1 MSQEYEVAEEDPYLW
16 LEDVTGTEA
25 LDWVR
30 ERNAESLGG
39 LSGGARFTSLRT
51 EIREVLDA
59 DDRIPFVRRRGEYLY
74 NFWQDAA
81 HPRGLWRRTTLEEYR
96 RDRPDWEILLD
107 VDALAAEEDENW
119 VWQGAAALRP
129 GGYRLALLHLSRGGA
144 DASVV
149 REFNVA
155 ERRFVEDGFAVA
167 EAKTDVGWIDA
178 DRIYVGTD
186 FGPGSLTSSGYPRLV
201 KEWHRGTPLAEAET
215 VYEGKPDDV
224 EVHAFHDPT
233 EGFERDF
240 VMRSIDFYRSEWWL
254 RTGTG
259 DLVQV
264 AVPEDAIADVH
275 REWLLIR
282 TRSSWTVAG
291 VTYPAGVLLAA
302 RFDAFLA
309 GDRELTVLFEPD
321 AHTSLSYHAWTRNY
335 LILATLQ
342 DVRRRM
348 SVLTPADGPWQR
360 AGLPGVPEFAHADLV
375 DTDPYDSDEY
385 MLESTGFTDP
395 GTLRYGHIGGAVE
408 TLKQAPAFFDAT
420 SIRVRQFFATSKD
433 GTAVPYFVVGPGEPS
448 SGPVLL
454 TGYGGFEISLTPSYS
469 GIIGRGWLARGGTY
483 VVANLRGGGEYGPRW
498 HLSAI
503 KENRHRVYEDFAAVA
518 EDLVTRGIATRER
531 LGIEGGSNGGLLMGV
546 MLTRY
551 PQLFGA
557 IVCQVPLLDMRR
569 YHELLAGASWIAE
582 YGDPREPAEWAY
594 LRPFS
599 PYHNVSADQQYPP
612 VLFITSTRDDRV
624 HPGHARKMVALLA
637 EQGHDVTY
645 YENIEGGHGAAADNE
660 QRALKW
666 ALVLEFLW
674 EKLGQGVS

>member
-1 MSQEYEVAEEDPYLW
+1 MSQGYETAGEDPYRW
-16 LEDVTGTEA
+16 LEDVTGTAA

-30 ERNAESLGG
+30 ARNDVTLGA
-39 LSGGARFTSLRT
+39 LSGSPRFASLRA
-51 EIREVLDA
+51 EAREVLDA

-74 NFWQDAA
+74 NFWQDAE
-81 HPRGLWRRTTLEEYR
+81 HPKGLWRRTTLEEYR
-96 RDRPDWEILLD
+96 RDRPGWEILLD
-107 VDALAAEEDENW
+107 VDALAAQEGENW

-129 GGYRLALLHLSRGGA
+129 GGYRHALVHLSRGGA

-149 REFNVA
+149 REFDVA
-155 ERRFVEDGFAVA
+155 ARSFAEGGFHVP
-167 EAKTDVGWIDA
+167 EAKTDAGWIDA
-178 DRIYVGTD
+178 GRIYVGTD

-201 KEWHRGTPLAEAET
+201 KEWRRGTPLSEAAL

-224 EVHAFHDPT
+224 GVHAFHDPT

-240 VMRSIDFYRSEWWL
+240 VVRNIEFYRTELWL

-264 AVPEDAIADVH
+264 PVPEDAITDVH
-275 REWLLIR
+275 RDWLLIQ
-282 TRSSWTVAG
+282 TRSPWNVGGAS
-291 VTYPAGVLLAA
+291 YPAGVLLAA
-302 RFDAFLA
+302 RFEEFLA
-309 GDRELTVLFEPD
+309 GQRELTVLFEPD
-321 AHTSLSYHAWTRNY
+321 AHTSLSYHAWTRNH
-335 LILATLQ
+335 LILAMLQ
-342 DVRRRM
+342 DVRRRLA
-348 SVLTPADGPWQR
+348 VLTPADGPWQR
-360 AGLPGVPEFAHADLV
+360 AELPGVPEFTQSDLV
-375 DTDPYDSDEY
+375 ETDPYDSDEY
-385 MLESTGFTDP
+385 MLESSGFTQP
-395 GTLRYGHIGGAVE
+395 GTLRYGHIGGTAE
-408 TLKQAPAFFDAT
+408 TLKRVPAFFDAT
-420 SIRVRQFFATSKD
+420 GLAVRQFFATSLD
-433 GTAVPYFVVGPGEPS
+433 GTAVPYFVVGPG

-483 VVANLRGGGEYGPRW
+483 VVANLRGGGEYGPGW

-503 KENRHRVYEDFAAVA
+503 KENRHLVYEDFAAVA
-518 EDLVTRGIATRER
+518 ADLVTRGIATRDR

-557 IVCQVPLLDMRR
+557 IVSQVPLLDMHR
-569 YHELLAGASWIAE
+569 YHELLAGASWMAE
-582 YGDPREPAEWAY
+582 YGDPREPAEWDY
-594 LRPFS
+594 IRPFS
-599 PYHNVSADQQYPP
+599 PYHNASATGRYPP

-637 EQGHDVTY
+637 AQGHDVSY

-674 EKLGQGVS
+674 QRLAG